1 MNDLHGH
8 AEGDHVIRRTA
19 NRLSTHLGERGVIAR
34 TGGEEYLAVIAGDP
48 ESTTL
53 LIEGINAALSDC
65 SDTIPTTVSVGAVMM
80 TAESKA
86 WSGGASAILAATNVA
101 DSMMY
106 QAKAAGGNTIR
117 SAQI

>member
-1 MNDLHGH
+1 
-8 AEGDHVIRRTA
+8 
-19 NRLSTHLGERGVIAR
+19 
-34 TGGEEYLAVIAGDP
+34 
-48 ESTTL
+48 
-53 LIEGINAALSDC
+53 
-65 SDTIPTTVSVGAVMM
+65 MM

>member
-1 MNDLHGH
+1 M
-8 AEGDHVIRRTA
+8 
-19 NRLSTHLGERGVIAR
+19 STHLGERGVIAR

-65 SDTIPTTVSVGAVMM
+65 SDAIPTTVSIGAVMM